1 MSSSGAHAPATRA
14 PDPGTVPITPN
25 GAHASATG
33 EHELGAVTITRG
45 DPPVP
50 SDGPEVPGAPAGV
63 ADPTH
68 VPARLDPAPDADT
81 PVQLTA
87 RVPAATS
94 QEATAFPPRSV
105 PLVAAR
111 MIVPAISPRTLG
123 HAAQMPKVSRVVAAR
138 VIAPMAALAPPA
150 PTGAAGPSASNSS
163 TGAPP
168 AGHTAPARGTS
179 TEMTVHSVS
188 EALKPTP
195 IQRDPA
201 AGAAN
206 DAVSDAVWTSVP
218 ALPAPFPPHA
228 TSTSTHSPG
237 RAMGARPVG
246 PSARSVAAPVQ
257 RAFGLPSALPSAP
270 RLPSAPSLPSVPDL
284 SSLAPSMPTAPDLSS
299 LGSRAPGIP
308 SPDELRSR
316 AAEAMP
322 AAQDQIR
329 SASDT
334 LTKAG
339 QALSPTAGAGSSPAA
354 DNVEQ
359 LVRKLYGPLVRR
371 IKAELLLDRER
382 RGIRIDGI

>member
-111 MIVPAISPRTLG
+111 MIVPAISPRALG

-138 VIAPMAALAPPA
+138 VVEPTAALAPPA

-218 ALPAPFPPHA
+218 ALAAPLPPHA
-228 TSTSTHSPG
+228 TSTSTHSTG
-237 RAMGARPVG
+237 RALGARPVG
-246 PSARSVAAPVQ
+246 PSARSAAPVQ

-322 AAQDQIR
+322 AAEDEIR